1 MRLLIPLDFLAK
13 ILVLRNLIP
22 LTRSV
27 LCTQL
32 RPMSPVGAFGCG
44 VGVP

>member
-1 MRLLIPLDFLAK
+1 MSLDFLAK
-13 ILVLRNLIP
+13 LLVIRNLIP

-27 LCTQL
+27 LCIQP
-32 RPMSPVGAFGCG
+32 RPTSPFGAVGYG